1 MNKKYI
7 KCGALRGLPR
17 TLRGQSMRPVRR
29 TSYNEPLDSSS
40 VRRSRGRA
48 YCQPPT
54 NCTTFHVCFTCFY
67 SFFLFKSQPV
77 TVSSCRGLVLAPR
90 NCITFDV
97 CFIYLFFICSWCV
110 IYLSFNLLGWAAAGA
125 WWQHP
130 RTAPHSRAASWPW
143 YSPIH
148 ICICIYVF
156 IHIYIQICIFY
167 IHTHTRTH
175 THTHTHIHARTHT
188 HTHTHM
194 YIHTYI
200 CNII

>member
-1 MNKKYI
+1 VHFVGYHEPW
-7 KCGALRGLPR
+7 GANPCARCVGHHIMSLSTAVLWGGAGDGLTVSLPR
-17 TLRGQSMRPVRR
+17 TAPHFMYVLLV
-29 TSYNEPLDSSS
+29 
-40 VRRSRGRA
+40 
-48 YCQPPT
+48 
-54 NCTTFHVCFTCFY
+54 FIH
-67 SFFLFKSQPV
+67 FFLFKSQPV

-90 NCITFDV
+90 NCMTFDV

-156 IHIYIQICIFY
+156 IHIYIQICIFNIY
-167 IHTHTRTH
+167 THTRTH

-188 HTHTHM
+188 HTHIYI